1 MAKKRYMQ
9 AINET
14 LIEEMERDSKVILYG
29 EDVEISMFG
38 DTTGLL
44 ERFGPDRIWN
54 SPICEATLTGM
65 AVGAAAAGYR
75 VILHMMFSNFLY
87 TGFDAIANQM
97 AKLRL
102 MTGGQIKLPITVL
115 AGYGGGGCNAAQ
127 HSDTPYPVLMNV
139 GGLRVAVPATPADAK
154 GLLKEAIRGDMPTFF
169 LEATGRGGEMGEVPD
184 GDYTTPFGVASVLT
198 EGKDVTI
205 VTMGTMVKPTVT
217 AAKMLSEQGIEAEV
231 VDCRTLVPLDEEGI
245 VRSVEKTG
253 HVVVVD
259 EARDRCSAAS
269 QIAAV
274 IADKAFP
281 ALRAPVKRVT
291 VPDVSMPYAPNAE
304 LAVIPDAERIAT
316 TVQALLGQ

>member
-1 MAKKRYMQ
+1 M
-9 AINET
+9 
-14 LIEEMERDSKVILYG
+14 
-29 EDVEISMFG
+29 
-38 DTTGLL
+38 
-44 ERFGPDRIWN
+44 
-54 SPICEATLTGM
+54 
-65 AVGAAAAGYR
+65 
-75 VILHMMFSNFLY
+75 
-87 TGFDAIANQM
+87 
-97 AKLRL
+97 
-102 MTGGQIKLPITVL
+102 
-115 AGYGGGGCNAAQ
+115 
-127 HSDTPYPVLMNV
+127 
-139 GGLRVAVPATPADAK
+139 AVPATPADAK

-184 GDYTTPFGVASVLT
+184 EDYTTPFGVASVLK

-205 VTMGTMVKPTVT
+205 VTMGTMVKPTVA

-274 IADKAFP
+274 IADKAFA

-304 LAVIPDAERIAT
+304 QAVIPDADRIAT
-316 TVQALLGQ
+316 TVQTLLGH